1 MSIGAGCSA
10 PARENGSAMRLF
22 MRRRGEDQGVR
33 DAARAL
39 ADLVRRM
46 LALEEEATVS
56 VSEIACGDPAC
67 GGAETVVLVMR
78 PGHRTQA
85 AKVLMP
91 MAQVTEETLL
101 EALKP
106 LAAPEQGVA

>member
-1 MSIGAGCSA
+1 
-10 PARENGSAMRLF
+10 MRLF
-22 MRRRGEDQGVR
+22 MRRRGESGNRNSARVLAEMVR
-33 DAARAL
+33 RAL
-39 ADLVRRM
+39 D
-46 LALEEEATVS
+46 LEEEATVS
-56 VSEIACGDPAC
+56 ISEISCGDPAC